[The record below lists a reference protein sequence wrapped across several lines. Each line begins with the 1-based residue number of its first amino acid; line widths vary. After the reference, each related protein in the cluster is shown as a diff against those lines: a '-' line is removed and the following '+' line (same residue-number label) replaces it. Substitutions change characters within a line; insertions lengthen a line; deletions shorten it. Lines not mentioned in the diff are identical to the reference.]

1 MSYWVHIPEPLELL
15 GPLCGGTFPVR
26 QVWAA
31 WVARLF
37 YHLLILLGFHLQ
49 EEATMIILALYTIH
63 VQADACTTKLTILSV
78 VDDQVGKSRLQRNP
92 IIVFFVHTSTYYYLS
107 RVVQQNNLI
116 PVPMNTLTSHTVH
129 TRIYIPVHIY
139 SPPPPPLPPLQVYV
153 FNKRNMVNYF
163 YPLHCIGKECMLITK
178 CMLNQKAFKW

>member
-31 WVARLF
+31 WVARLV
-37 YHLLILLGFHLQ
+37 YHLLILLGYHLQ

-78 VDDQVGKSRLQRNP
+78 VDDQVRKSRLQRNP
-92 IIVFFVHTSTYYYLS
+92 IIVFFVQTSTYSYFS

-116 PVPMNTLTSHTVH
+116 PVPMNTLISHTVH
-129 TRIYIPVHIY
+129 TRVYIPVHIY
-139 SPPPPPLPPLQVYV
+139 SPPPPIHFTCTSLCIYTVVQVLWCTTSTPHTALEK
-153 FNKRNMVNYF
+153 NA
-163 YPLHCIGKECMLITK
+163 C
-178 CMLNQKAFKW
+178 W

>member
-15 GPLCGGTFPVR
+15 GPLCEGTFPVR

-63 VQADACTTKLTILSV
+63 VQGDACTTKLTILSV
-78 VDDQVGKSRLQRNP
+78 VDDQVGKSHLQRNP
-92 IIVFFVHTSTYYYLS
+92 IIVFFVQTSTYSYFS

-116 PVPMNTLTSHTVH
+116 PVPMNTLKSHTVH
-129 TRIYIPVHIY
+129 TRVYIPVHIY
-139 SPPPPPLPPLQVYV
+139 SPPPLHPLQVYV
-153 FNKRNMVNYF
+153 YSTSTMVYYF
-163 YPLHCIGKECMLITK
+163 YPPHCIGKECMLITK
-178 CMLNQKAFKW
+178 CTSNPKAFKW